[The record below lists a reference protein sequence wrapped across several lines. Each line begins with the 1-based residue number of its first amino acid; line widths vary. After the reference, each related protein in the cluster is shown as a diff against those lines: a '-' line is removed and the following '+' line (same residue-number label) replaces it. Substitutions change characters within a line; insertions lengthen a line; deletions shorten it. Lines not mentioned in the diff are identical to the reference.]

1 MRGVLAQEQLGSLE
15 LRMKFPVEPSRYP
28 LCVTSC
34 DVTLSTKT
42 PDTPTTLT
50 LTHTYGFAAAGL
62 HYGGVIWLV
71 NGLCIVYI

>member
-15 LRMKFPVEPSRYP
+15 LRMKLPVEPSRYP

-42 PDTPTTLT
+42 PDTPTTFHLH
-50 LTHTYGFAAAGL
+50 THTGAQPPG
-62 HYGGVIWLV
+62 
-71 NGLCIVYI
+71 YIMAV